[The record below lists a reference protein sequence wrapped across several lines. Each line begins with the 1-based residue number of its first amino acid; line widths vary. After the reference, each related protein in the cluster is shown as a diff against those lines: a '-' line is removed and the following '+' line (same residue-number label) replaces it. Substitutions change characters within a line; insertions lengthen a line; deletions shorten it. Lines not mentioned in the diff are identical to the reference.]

1 MTDSSTAST
10 AVNTLVP
17 VTSDAGTVLVEG
29 KISVLVRLIFRAT
42 LMTLGNVTTVPP
54 SPDVERQLVNP
65 RAVRR
70 HHNPLDLVSLA
81 AQVQCFTE
89 NTVAMVVGSTP
100 GTDGRPVCPSHNR
113 REAAGDSGSDSIPAG
128 AGRCVLF
135 SDELCG
141 EVSVVTGSLYP
152 GGREERCSVAPR
164 CL

>member
-29 KISVLVRLIFRAT
+29 KISVLIFRAT
-42 LMTLGNVTTVPP
+42 FMTLGNVTTVPP

-89 NTVAMVVGSTP
+89 NTVAMVVGFTP
-100 GTDGRPVCPSHNR
+100 GTDGGPVCPSHNR

-128 AGRCVLF
+128 AG
-135 SDELCG
+135 
-141 EVSVVTGSLYP
+141 SLYP